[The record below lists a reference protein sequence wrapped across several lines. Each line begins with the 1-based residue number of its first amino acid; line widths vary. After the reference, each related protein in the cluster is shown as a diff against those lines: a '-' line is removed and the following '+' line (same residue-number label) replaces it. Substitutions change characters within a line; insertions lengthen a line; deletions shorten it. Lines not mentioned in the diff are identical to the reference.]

1 MSWAHV
7 LNVAGCLLLLASCGG
22 SLPNSAVSRHLA
34 GRYAGALSAE
44 TALPT
49 VIRDRG
55 ITVPDS
61 SSAVPLLEQLRDA
74 LAKSD
79 PAGAFAGVTY
89 DLTYGNKLD
98 RDWIVQSPNMWGRK
112 STDLGAGHSDG

>member
-1 MSWAHV
+1 MRSLSMSWAHV
-7 LNVAGCLLLLASCGG
+7 LKVAACLLLLASCGG

-55 ITVPDS
+55 IRVPDLS
-61 SSAVPLLEQLRDA
+61 SPTPLLDQLYA
-74 LAKSD
+74 ELARSD
-79 PAGAFAGVTY
+79 PTGAFAGITY
-89 DLTYGNKLD
+89 DLTSGNRLG
-98 RDWIVQSPNMWGRK
+98 RDWVV
-112 STDLGAGHSDG
+112 